1 MKPIAALP
9 YLAATVAGMLAALIA
24 PPWLLLPLFFTL
36 LGFVAASL
44 VISHTVPNPTYARK
58 SATVIAAVLA
68 VLVGGA
74 GTAIRTGATSRWLLF
89 GLLAGVG
96 FVSAL
101 VYVSVRVAA

>member
-1 MKPIAALP
+1 MKPIRALP
-9 YLAATVAGMLAALIA
+9 YVAATVVGMLAALFA
-24 PPWLLLPLFFTL
+24 PSWLLLPLFFAL

-44 VISHTVPNPTYARK
+44 VISHTLPGPSYAHK
-58 SATVIAAVLA
+58 STRVIAAVLG

-74 GTAIRTGATSRWLLF
+74 GTAIRPGATSRWLLF
-89 GLLAGVG
+89 SLLAGVG